1 MSLLSVQLFQIFQ
14 MLQTS
19 VRIRLIRLDYLAVYP
34 LELLDTWNELYL
46 KPSRP
51 ITSTM

>member
-34 LELLDTWNELYL
+34 LELLEHLERVAL
-46 KPSRP
+46 EH
-51 ITSTM
+51 